1 MSDLLVQKNLDCQ
14 AQKSPCQGVEQI
26 IQGKEKDIGG
36 FSVRRCLP
44 VAQLRSVG
52 PWVFFD
58 HMGPAEFEPGKGL
71 DVRPHP
77 HINLAT
83 VTYLFEGEILHRDSL
98 GTTQAIK
105 PGDINLMVA
114 GSGIVHSERERPQ
127 VREQAHTLH
136 GLQLWHALP
145 EEEEETAP
153 AFYHYPVE
161 DIPTKEIGGVP
172 VRVMMGS
179 AWGLN
184 SPVKTFSD
192 TLYLEAFLEP
202 GQSLALPEAQEA
214 ALYVAEGQ
222 VRIQQTPV
230 PQHALA
236 QFKANSCVTI
246 HADNKSRIAVI
257 GGEPLGE
264 RFMHWNFI
272 SSRKER
278 VEQAMADWKEQR
290 FTPVPGDEKEFIP
303 LP

>member
-1 MSDLLVQKNLDCQ
+1 MSDLLAQKNLDCRTQ
-14 AQKSPCQGVEQI
+14 TSPCQGVEQI

-127 VREQAHTLH
+127 VREQQHRLH

-145 EEEEETAP
+145 EEHEETAP
-153 AFYHYPVE
+153 AFYHYPIE
-161 DIPTKEIGGVP
+161 DIPSAEIREVP

-179 AWGLN
+179 AWGLT
-184 SPVKTFSD
+184 SPVKTFCN
-192 TLYLEAFLEP
+192 TLYLEAFLDQ
-202 GQSLALPEAQEA
+202 GQSLILPEAQES

-222 VRIQQTPV
+222 VRIQHTTV
-230 PQHALA
+230 AEHSLA
-236 QFKANSCVTI
+236 QLKANASVTI
-246 HADNKSRIAVI
+246 HADKKSRIAVI
-257 GGEPLGE
+257 GGEPLGA

-290 FTPVPGDEKEFIP
+290 FTPVPGDDKEYIP